1 MSNVVLNILS
11 EFKGKQAFKDA
22 DSAVARLEKG
32 AKKLGSVLGVSLGTA
47 AVVAFG
53 KATVNAFEADQ
64 KAAAQLSNTVKNL
77 GLAYENTH
85 VQNFVK
91 DLSLATG
98 VAKDELIPSMQKL
111 LQVSGSVA
119 ESQKLLKEAV
129 DISKG
134 SGQDLATVTTDLTN
148 AYVGNNKGLKKY
160 ALGLS
165 QAELKTMSFS
175 DVMDRF
181 MKNFA
186 GASQANLDTVAGKLG
201 VLSVAAQEAKVKIGG
216 ALIDSASLI
225 SGSSNIEDLAKKMD
239 GLANSAVNF
248 IDRLSLGLAE
258 INTIIHSNFWNMN
271 TNLQKTMKAAYD
283 AKLRRNQATAWDGV
297 DIPKTAAQLA
307 ADKKAKADALKTQK
321 ALADAQNKQ
330 TAELKKQAALKK
342 DSSIFDMQQIEL
354 VAALKGNLSDED
366 RRRAELQL
374 AILNE
379 NDVLATSLT
388 KQILMAQDA
397 TGGLYQYF
405 LSIGDT
411 KIKNPFSFLDQWI
424 LDFQTKLNNLTMPD
438 LSKPSTYTG
447 SGIDPSL
454 LALGVVAG
462 YGANI
467 PQTGDISNQAS
478 TILGNG
484 SYGLQSTSGFVDT
497 SSVTGTNVKV
507 YVSGSVVTEQELID
521 AIQAG
526 LQSNSLSGAPS
537 QIGRIAGMFG

>member
-98 VAKDELIPSMQKL
+98 VAKDELIPSMQKF

-119 ESQKLLKEAV
+119 ESQKLLKEAI

-175 DVMDRF
+175 DVMDKF

-307 ADKKAKADALKTQK
+307 ADKKAKADALKTQQQL
-321 ALADAQNKQ
+321 LAAQNKQ

-447 SGIDPSL
+447 AGMDPAL
-454 LALGVVAG
+454 AALGVVAG

-467 PQTGDISNQAS
+467 PQTGSSQAS
-478 TILGNG
+478 TSLGNG
-484 SYGLQSTSGFVDT
+484 LYGMQTVPDVGGNG
-497 SSVTGTNVKV
+497 SSSAPVIYNYFG
-507 YVSGSVVTEQELID
+507 GSVVTDQKLID
-521 AIQAG
+521 QVMNGTQLA
-526 LQSNSLSGAPS
+526 SLSGSPS